1 MTPPVE
7 APPAESPPIAG
18 VVGDPTLSRLVRWA
32 LIAAIT
38 VLAFADSLRISLD
51 NTRVNGINGYTW
63 IIPASAVLAAGG
75 LARRKAAAAR
85 IDDRQTDVIVAV
97 MVLTFAVLVY
107 GVLTPRY
114 AAFYL
119 MLRLDLVAMVLFVV
133 GAGILLF
140 GLRAVVR
147 FNPVWAMTILALPW
161 GYHIAVIEL
170 GGGKTAGGVAALM
183 ITAAATAIAVGTDDL
198 RVAAA
203 AAVAWSVGPLAL
215 LVIVALRPDTS
226 LLLYQQIP
234 TLASIVCVSAVLL
247 VQPRPVPAAA
257 ATRTDPLTATDV
269 WWGSLLVAAVGIA
282 VAAIPLPPGSRLP
295 PLPQSDGIVVGQ
307 LPAPPAG
314 WHVVETGSYDV
325 ARRLYGGNATL
336 DRQKLVADVGNPEW
350 DKFGRPRTVVVDTVT
365 TDWPMS
371 LRVFPP
377 QVLFAVNERL
387 SERRRVDL
395 GHGVT
400 GELLTAVDDDLLLT
414 WSLLEFEW
422 GKDGLAQRF
431 IVASVDNH
439 EPDAPFPE
447 PNGAAGKTLSQIF
460 AIFFRGSSVV
470 YDETSSFKDADMLT
484 EFGRGFVE
492 AQMHS
497 AAAGSR

>member
-1 MTPPVE
+1 MTTPAE
-7 APPAESPPIAG
+7 APPAASPPIAG
-18 VVGDPTLSRLVRWA
+18 MAGDPTLSRLLRWA
-32 LIAAIT
+32 LIATIT
-38 VLAFADSLRISLD
+38 VLAFADSLRASLE

-75 LARRKAAAAR
+75 LARRRPYAAR

-114 AAFYL
+114 ADFFW
-119 MLRLDLVAMVLFVV
+119 MLRLDLVAMVLFVA

-140 GLRAVVR
+140 GLRAVTR
-147 FNPVWAMTILALPW
+147 FDPVWAMTILALPL
-161 GYHIAVIEL
+161 GYHVAVIVL
-170 GGGKTAGGVAALM
+170 GGGKPAAGAAALM

-203 AAVAWSVGPLAL
+203 AAVAWSVGPLSL

-247 VQPRPVPAAA
+247 VQPRSVPAAA
-257 ATRTDPLTATDV
+257 ARTDPMTATDV
-269 WWGSLLVAAVGIA
+269 WWGSLLVAVVGIA
-282 VAAIPLPPGSRLP
+282 VAAMPLPPESRPP
-295 PLPQSDGIVVGQ
+295 PLPQFDGIVVGQ

-325 ARRLYGGNATL
+325 VRRLYGSNATL

-377 QVLFAVNERL
+377 QVLFAVDERQ
-387 SERRRVDL
+387 SERRSVDL
-395 GHGVT
+395 GHGIT
-400 GELLTAVDDDLLLT
+400 GELFTAVDDGLLLT
-414 WSLLEFEW
+414 WSLLAFEW
-422 GKDGLAQRF
+422 GKDGLAQRYL
-431 IVASVDNH
+431 IGSVDNH

-447 PNGAAGKTLSQIF
+447 PNGAPGKTLSRLFTIL
-460 AIFFRGSSVV
+460 FRGSSVV
-470 YDETSSFKDADMLT
+470 GDETPSFKDAGMLT

-492 AQMHS
+492 AQMRVP
-497 AAAGSR
+497 AEGSR

>member
-7 APPAESPPIAG
+7 APPAESPPMPG
-18 VVGDPTLSRLVRWA
+18 TTGNPTLSRLLRWA
-32 LIAAIT
+32 LITAIT
-38 VLAFADSLRISLD
+38 VLAFVDSLHASLA

-75 LARRKAAAAR
+75 LARRKPYAAR

-114 AAFYL
+114 AAFFW

-140 GLRAVVR
+140 GLRAVTR
-147 FNPVWAMTILALPW
+147 FDPVWAMVILALPF
-161 GYHIAVIEL
+161 GYHVAVIVL
-170 GGGKTAGGVAALM
+170 GGGKAAGGVAALM
-183 ITAAATAIAVGTDDL
+183 ITAAATAIAAGTDDL
-198 RVAAA
+198 RVAVA
-203 AAVAWSVGPLAL
+203 AAVAWSIGPLAL

-247 VQPRPVPAAA
+247 VQPRSVPAAA
-257 ATRTDPLTATDV
+257 ARTDPVTVTDV

-282 VAAIPLPPGSRLP
+282 VAVIPLPPQSRPP
-295 PLPQSDGIVVGQ
+295 PLPQFDGIVVGR

-325 ARRLYGGNATL
+325 VRRLYGSNATL

-387 SERRRVDL
+387 SERRSVDL
-395 GHGVT
+395 GHGIT

-422 GKDGLAQRF
+422 DKDGLAQRF
-431 IVASVDNH
+431 MIASVDNH
-439 EPDAPFPE
+439 ELDAPFPE
-447 PNGAAGKTLSQIF
+447 PNGAAVKTLGRLFTIL
-460 AIFFRGSSVV
+460 FRGSSVV

-492 AQMHS
+492 AQMRVP
-497 AAAGSR
+497 AEGSR